1 MHKNKPKIYWG
12 LWPVSM
18 LYGIGAS
25 IRNKLFDWGML
36 RSRSFPFPLIC
47 IGNLTVGGTGK
58 TPHTE
63 YLIRLLKKEFKVAAL
78 SRGYKRETKGFVLAS
93 SSSTAAEIGDE
104 PFQMAR
110 KFPDI
115 TVAVDA
121 DRCEGIN
128 LIQEKCPATEVILL
142 DDAFQHRYVTPGLS
156 VLLTDY
162 NRPIYEDQLLP
173 AGRLRETRNGKK
185 RADMIIVTK
194 CPAGLSDTEQ
204 ESIKRKL
211 QPHSGQ
217 EVLFTTMKYGKLQP
231 LFANAAERS
240 LDSLKKQEEILLL
253 TGIASPDGL
262 AKTLRTHCDKVR
274 LLAFPDHHAFDRQ
287 DLQKLE
293 RMFGQLTADRRL
305 IVTTEKDAARLRMHQ
320 LSNVLKESIHTLP
333 IEVEFINKQETIF
346 NQKIIEY
353 VRKNSRNSSIHQS

>member
-217 EVLFTTMKYGKLQP
+217 KVLFTTMKYGKLQP

-262 AKTLRTHCDKVR
+262 AKH
-274 LLAFPDHHAFDRQ
+274 
-287 DLQKLE
+287 
-293 RMFGQLTADRRL
+293 
-305 IVTTEKDAARLRMHQ
+305 
-320 LSNVLKESIHTLP
+320 
-333 IEVEFINKQETIF
+333 
-346 NQKIIEY
+346 
-353 VRKNSRNSSIHQS
+353 

>member
-1 MHKNKPKIYWG
+1 
-12 LWPVSM
+12 
-18 LYGIGAS
+18 
-25 IRNKLFDWGML
+25 
-36 RSRSFPFPLIC
+36 
-47 IGNLTVGGTGK
+47 
-58 TPHTE
+58 
-63 YLIRLLKKEFKVAAL
+63 
-78 SRGYKRETKGFVLAS
+78 
-93 SSSTAAEIGDE
+93 
-104 PFQMAR
+104 
-110 KFPDI
+110 
-115 TVAVDA
+115 
-121 DRCEGIN
+121 
-128 LIQEKCPATEVILL
+128 
-142 DDAFQHRYVTPGLS
+142 
-156 VLLTDY
+156 
-162 NRPIYEDQLLP
+162 
-173 AGRLRETRNGKK
+173 
-185 RADMIIVTK
+185 MIIVTK

-320 LSNVLKESIHTLP
+320 LSNVLKESIYTLP